1 MDNQQ
6 NPFGGTLQFKI
17 WVTRGC
23 YFTLADR
30 LNRKARYSVISITIL
45 SFYVFVI
52 SLVTLVFGSILRAT
66 DAQILSTAS
75 IILSVFIIIM
85 TLFEYSK
92 NYVADAERSQNTA
105 HALEQ
110 LYNRYEGFL
119 DAPKQEQS
127 EEEFRKEY
135 NEILKTART
144 GRSALDYH
152 WFRLA
157 NFEAFGLSWLAS
169 VPTVILVLIEAVVEY
184 GLYIGFVA
192 GPIIVL
198 VISGI
203 WRALFAAH

>member
-92 NYVADAERSQNTA
+92 NYVADAERSQNTDTRWNNSTIDMKA
-105 HALEQ
+105 FWMLRSKNSQ
-110 LYNRYEGFL
+110 RKNSGRNTTRY
-119 DAPKQEQS
+119 
-127 EEEFRKEY
+127 
-135 NEILKTART
+135 
-144 GRSALDYH
+144 
-152 WFRLA
+152 
-157 NFEAFGLSWLAS
+157 
-169 VPTVILVLIEAVVEY
+169 
-184 GLYIGFVA
+184 
-192 GPIIVL
+192 
-198 VISGI
+198 
-203 WRALFAAH
+203 